1 MANDT
6 APPDVT
12 ILLSVYD
19 GERFIQPQLDS
30 IAEQRGVNWSLIW
43 RDDGAPAAAD
53 AARGTTTALAAFAQR
68 FPGRVTRAADSGIR
82 LGVGDSYLSLLAAAP
97 PGPWIAF
104 ADQDDVWLPDKLR
117 RAIDRLG
124 IVPRE
129 EPALYCGRQRL
140 VDADL
145 RPIGL
150 SKVPLRPL
158 GFANALVQNVATGC
172 TMVLN
177 AAARAAVLAM
187 PPPPGTLHDWWCYLV
202 VSGVGGRLVYDAE
215 PFILYRQHGRNA
227 VGASGG
233 QVTRGWRAL
242 RRGPR
247 PFLQRLD
254 QHVGGLAQHRD
265 RLTPANAA
273 LFDALRSAR
282 ALPAWGRLPALF
294 GAGVYRQGTAEDLIL
309 RLWLMLGGR

>member
-1 MANDT
+1 M
-6 APPDVT
+6 
-12 ILLSVYD
+12 ILLSVFD
-19 GERFIQPQLDS
+19 GDRFIQPQLDS

-43 RDDGAPAAAD
+43 RDDGSD
-53 AARGTTTALAAFAQR
+53 RARDSSAALAAFADR
-68 FPGRVTRAADSGIR
+68 FPGRVTRAPDSGIR
-82 LGVGDSYLSLLAAAP
+82 LGVGDSYVSLLRLASHD
-97 PGPWIAF
+97 PWIAF

-117 RAIDRLG
+117 RAIDRLA
-124 IVPRE
+124 IVPPQ

-150 SKVPLRPL
+150 SKVPVRPL

-187 PPPPGTLHDWWCYLV
+187 PPPSGTLHDWWCYLV
-202 VSGVGGRLVYDAE
+202 VSGVGGRLVYDAD
-215 PFILYRQHGRNA
+215 PFIRYRQHGRNA

-247 PFLQRLD
+247 PFLERLD
-254 QHVGGLAQHRD
+254 QHLGALGAHRD
-265 RLTPANAA
+265 RLTPGNAA
-273 LFDALRSAR
+273 LFDALLGVR
-282 ALPAWGRLPALF
+282 ALPAWRRLPALF
-294 GAGVYRQGTAEDLIL
+294 RTGVYRQGTAEDLIL
-309 RLWLMLGGR
+309 RLWLLLDGR